1 MSVLIAKFGAMA
13 NSYTVLWTNDLCRE
27 LIRGGFTGQRPT
39 VLFGGPHQSR
49 PSFRQAGVGPGD
61 RIFAVRAWQTA
72 LYPVCSME
80 VRRIVDYDRAG
91 TELADEDYA
100 GLTHW
105 RPLKSGGITEVV
117 LGPPGSPL
125 RFDRPLPGEHL
136 EHLTFTSRRGE
147 RKLKYVEEGRLLRAL
162 SLQGIYRLAPE
173 SADVLAR
180 HLTSEESAA

>member
-1 MSVLIAKFGAMA
+1 MA

-39 VLFGGPHQSR
+39 ALFGGPHQSR
-49 PSFRQAGVGPGD
+49 PSFRRAGVAPGD
-61 RIFAVRAWQTA
+61 RIFAVRAWQAA

-80 VRRIVDYDRAG
+80 VQRIVDYDRAG
-91 TELADEDYA
+91 AELADEDYPK
-100 GLTHW
+100 LIHW
-105 RPLKSGGITEVV
+105 RPLKGGCVSEVV

-136 EHLTFTSRRGE
+136 ERLTFASRRGE
-147 RKLKYVEEGRLLRAL
+147 RKLKHVEDGRLLRAL

-173 SADVLAR
+173 SADVMAR
-180 HLTSEESAA
+180 HLTIEEAVA

>member
-1 MSVLIAKFGAMA
+1 MFGAVA

-27 LIRGGFTGQRPT
+27 LIRAGFTGQRPT
-39 VLFGGPHQSR
+39 TLFGGPHQSR
-49 PSFRQAGVGPGD
+49 PSFRRAGVAPGD
-61 RIFAVRAWQTA
+61 RIFAVRAWQAA

-80 VRRIVDYDRAG
+80 VQRIVDYDRAG
-91 TELADEDYA
+91 AELADEDYPK
-100 GLTHW
+100 LIHW
-105 RPLKSGGITEVV
+105 RPLKSGCISEVV

-147 RKLKYVEEGRLLRAL
+147 RKLKYVEDGRLLRAL

-173 SADVLAR
+173 SADIIAR
-180 HLTSEESAA
+180 HLTVEEAVA

>member
-1 MSVLIAKFGAMA
+1 MFDGVA

-27 LIRGGFTGQRPT
+27 LIREGFTGQRPT

-49 PSFRQAGVGPGD
+49 PSFRRAGVGPGD

-72 LYPVCSME
+72 LYPVCSVE

-100 GLTHW
+100 GLIHW
-105 RPLKSGGITEVV
+105 RPLKSGCITEVV

-136 EHLTFTSRRGE
+136 EHLTFTSWRGE

-173 SADVLAR
+173 SADTLAR
-180 HLTSEESAA
+180 HLTSEQAAA